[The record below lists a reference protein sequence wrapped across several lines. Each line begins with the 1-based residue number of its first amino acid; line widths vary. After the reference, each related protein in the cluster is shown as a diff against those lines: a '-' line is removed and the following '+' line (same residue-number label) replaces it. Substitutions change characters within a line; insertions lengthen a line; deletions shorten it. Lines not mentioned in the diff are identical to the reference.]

1 MAARAR
7 SKHKISLPSVPE
19 MLMTIVG
26 GLRAKYCN
34 KQHTPAAACAQR
46 RHLEDDGAVIWLV
59 NYGGPSAKCEIPGAG
74 QLRKSLIWHAE
85 RLVQRAFA
93 AGQKEPFLIRGRV
106 KVCRS
111 APAIYG
117 SLCGCPHIF
126 RWLHTRHAQ
135 IGQIPLWP
143 RSMFTQITQL
153 NANSVMNPLKL

>member
-1 MAARAR
+1 
-7 SKHKISLPSVPE
+7 
-19 MLMTIVG
+19 MTIVG

-34 KQHTPAAACAQR
+34 KQHTPAQQHKARAQR

-85 RLVQRAFA
+85 RLVRRELLLLDKKSHFLYGAGSKFA
-93 AGQKEPFLIRGRV
+93 GAL
-106 KVCRS
+106 
-111 APAIYG
+111 AIYG

-126 RWLHTRHAQ
+126 RWLHTHHAQ
-135 IGQIPLWP
+135 IGQIPLWR

-153 NANSVMNPLKL
+153 NANFAMNPLMLLLSAKQNPLIYIQY